1 MVTARS
7 VIDIQGEVITEKNA
21 LRITVVRMQ
30 YGISMVDVKIVEFW
44 DNLIQKNMNVFQ
56 KHVLLVRLWIV
67 MVIVRHVVNTQD
79 MVSYMQMKITLMYLA
94 EKHNQGA
101 VQINVE
107 ADIFY

>member
-1 MVTARS
+1 
-7 VIDIQGEVITEKNA
+7 
-21 LRITVVRMQ
+21 
-30 YGISMVDVKIVEFW
+30 
-44 DNLIQKNMNVFQ
+44 
-56 KHVLLVRLWIV
+56 